1 MVKLI
6 DNWRHAHRFSSMWL
20 MALAV
25 VFEGLQALLDLVG
38 WRFMSS
44 GWQTAVSIGLVLAA
58 MVARLVAQAP
68 AKGAMK

>member
-1 MVKLI
+1 MIRLI
-6 DNWRHAHRFSSMWL
+6 DNWRNAHRFSSMRL
-20 MALAV
+20 MTLAV

-58 MVARLVAQAP
+58 MAARLVAQR
-68 AKGAMK
+68 

>member
-1 MVKLI
+1 MIKLI

-25 VFEGLQALLDLVG
+25 VFEGMQALLDLVG

-44 GWQTAVSIGLVLAA
+44 GWQTAISIGLVVAA
-58 MVARLVAQAP
+58 MGARLVAQRSP
-68 AKGAMK
+68 Q

>member
-1 MVKLI
+1 MGLQLVS
-6 DNWRHAHRFSSMWL
+6 NWRHAHRFSSMWL

-44 GWQTAVSIGLVLAA
+44 GWQTAISIGLVLAA
-58 MVARLVAQAP
+58 MVARLVAQRTP
-68 AKGAMK
+68 Q